1 MNHRRRRRRLAAWG
15 FLLIST
21 ACAGLIAG
29 AADPPP
35 ASPADRPKTYT
46 AILATRPAPDVATL
60 ARRSSPKVAGEQ
72 AQESFWD
79 LLKLRNVPDP
89 KAVPALEQVL
99 RENLPTTRIHGY
111 AAAEALFC
119 TGTPE
124 ALAALDKAIAGPN
137 YRTDLAIMYAF
148 HWEMPPPARDEFL
161 RRYHLNSLAKDVS
174 LTVEPGPMK
183 GPDPA
188 ITVSVT
194 NLTQHPIRLPAP
206 FFDPGDLYFENADGR
221 ILWSRDSGMRE
232 MLKSGSTTLPPD
244 GKQSLTFTLH
254 ARRLAKNERPDP
266 TLPADQTL
274 CLEAGGLQFLIGKP
288 GRFKVYA
295 LLTAQPVPQERL
307 KELHLPEGETMWSG
321 RAVSEPAAVEIAQP
335 GQD

>member
-1 MNHRRRRRRLAAWG
+1 MNHRRRRRLAAWG

-29 AADPPP
+29 GADPPP

-124 ALAALDKAIAGPN
+124 ALAALDRAIAGPN

-148 HWEMPPPARDEFL
+148 HWEMPPPA
-161 RRYHLNSLAKDVS
+161 
-174 LTVEPGPMK
+174 
-183 GPDPA
+183 
-188 ITVSVT
+188 
-194 NLTQHPIRLPAP
+194 
-206 FFDPGDLYFENADGR
+206 
-221 ILWSRDSGMRE
+221 
-232 MLKSGSTTLPPD
+232 
-244 GKQSLTFTLH
+244 
-254 ARRLAKNERPDP
+254 
-266 TLPADQTL
+266 
-274 CLEAGGLQFLIGKP
+274 AG
-288 GRFKVYA
+288 
-295 LLTAQPVPQERL
+295 
-307 KELHLPEGETMWSG
+307 
-321 RAVSEPAAVEIAQP
+321 
-335 GQD
+335 